1 MGLFNAKKSR
11 DGGRGKYR
19 EKRADFS
26 MTLKDFEE
34 YALIEKIFVP
44 ACERGRGMGTELLR
58 EAIAEIRAEHGSV
71 VIKLAA
77 LPLDRDTDLFQL
89 VAWYEREGFS
99 VDSTAGDAVVMTY
112 EG

>member
-1 MGLFNAKKSR
+1 MRAYQSWSLER
-11 DGGRGKYR
+11 DVFISDDGEEVRG
-19 EKRADFS
+19 
-26 MTLKDFEE
+26 EE

>member
-1 MGLFNAKKSR
+1 MRAYQSWSLESDIYISE
-11 DGGRGKYR
+11 DGEEVRG
-19 EKRADFS
+19 
-26 MTLKDFEE
+26 EE

-44 ACERGRGMGTELLR
+44 ACERGRGVGTALLR
-58 EAIAEIRAEHGSV
+58 EAIAEIRAEHGGI

-99 VDSTAGDAVVMTY
+99 VESTAGDAVAMAY